1 MKKIIIPIIHLVF
14 LIPLLTIAM
23 GFVEL
28 IARTFGLLP
37 DYIRVFE
44 VPFVFLM
51 IGIIVISGIPLF
63 WLANRLMQGL
73 EKLHSPTI
81 YDHFRQSI
89 FFYFI
94 IVYSLSAWIFS
105 GFSGNVDDLYFL
117 TLSGFSLISIMIN
130 YIFLFRRRKANVT

>member
-1 MKKIIIPIIHLVF
+1 MKKFITPVIHALF

-23 GFVEL
+23 GSIEL
-28 IARTFGLLP
+28 MSRSFGLLP

-44 VPFVFLM
+44 LPYIFLT
-51 IGIIVISGIPLF
+51 ISIIVISGIPLF

-73 EKLHSPTI
+73 EKLRNPTI

-94 IVYSLSAWIFS
+94 IVYSLSTWIFS
-105 GFSGNVDDLYFL
+105 GFSGSVDDLYFL
-117 TLSGFSLISIMIN
+117 TLSSFSLISIVVN
-130 YIFLFRRRKANVT
+130 YLFLFRKLMTNVG